1 MVRNCTP
8 HAITVRPDGDSDGVT
23 IPPSGIIPRVT
34 VSTVSYGE
42 INHDSL
48 MVTPAGKFTE
58 TLHLPVVRTTF
69 GQVEGLPDAEGGV
82 WLVVSSVVLA
92 ALQGSRPDCVAPD
105 TSPASAIRDGAGRI
119 VGVRRL
125 TR

>member
-34 VSTVSYGE
+34 VSTVPDG
-42 INHDSL
+42 DCD
-48 MVTPAGKFTE
+48 G
-58 TLHLPVVRTTF
+58 LPVVRTTF

-105 TSPASAIRDGAGRI
+105 TSPASAIRDDGGRI
-119 VGVRRL
+119 VAARRL